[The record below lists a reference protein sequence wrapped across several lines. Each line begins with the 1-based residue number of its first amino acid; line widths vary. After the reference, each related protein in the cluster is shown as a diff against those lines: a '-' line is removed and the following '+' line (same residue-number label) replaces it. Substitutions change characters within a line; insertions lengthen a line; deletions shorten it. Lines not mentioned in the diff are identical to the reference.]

1 MKQQKQTKR
10 GIKSCLFVVV
20 VLALWF
26 VNGSGQILPLFAN
39 DTLTQAN
46 TALIKGRYKDVVKHV
61 GAIIGSGQPK
71 PEVMARALLL
81 RGIAYRHQG
90 KIAQSISDLSNAE
103 WLQKLR
109 GVELRRL
116 YAERALAY
124 EAGGQKGLA
133 SKDRA
138 LAGSQNIKVG
148 APSANVKRTINAQ
161 GKKVRTTNV
170 QPEQS
175 TTSQFFGGLG
185 NLFGFGN
192 GQKKEPVEAQ
202 QQVAS
207 TQKVVE
213 REIPT
218 LESAEAKANRL
229 KAQAASK
236 TQKQTADLTK
246 TAALE
251 TKNVTKKEEAPS
263 NSAWAAQRIEADK
276 AALKRAQA
284 ERAITQKQAKTTK
297 KLAQN
302 KPLELNNDQGPIAL
316 APKKTKTQSP
326 QDTVTS
332 FFQNIFGGG
341 QQTQDPPVGA
351 GEDVIVADQV
361 ASLEQEQTGAIA
373 KKKTVT
379 KRPVQ
384 VKKSAKPVKVATKTP
399 VKKAA
404 VKKTPVKQE
413 SRALYHVQ
421 LGVFGEAQ
429 AADRFVSR
437 LTSQHKALIAGKTAM
452 VVETDLGQSRR
463 QYRVYLGPYRSRQSG
478 VKSCSTLKKQG
489 MGCSLVE

>member
-20 VLALWF
+20 LLGLWF
-26 VNGSGQILPLFAN
+26 VNGNGQISPLFAN

-61 GAIIGSGQPK
+61 GTLIGSGQPK

-124 EAGGQKGLA
+124 EAAGQKGLA

-138 LAGSQNIKVG
+138 LAGSQNLNVG
-148 APSANVKRTINAQ
+148 RSSANVKRTINSQ
-161 GKKVRTTNV
+161 GKKVRTTTV

-185 NLFGFGN
+185 NLFGFN
-192 GQKKEPVEAQ
+192 NNAQKKEPVETKQ
-202 QQVAS
+202 KQVAS

-229 KAQAASK
+229 KTQGVVK

-246 TAALE
+246 TAALD
-251 TKNVTKKEEAPS
+251 TKNLTKKEGTPS
-263 NSAWAAQRIEADK
+263 NSAWAAQRVAADK
-276 AALKRAQA
+276 EAQKRALA
-284 ERAITQKQAKTTK
+284 ERAITQKQAIATK
-297 KLAQN
+297 PLAQN
-302 KPLELNNDQGPIAL
+302 QPLELNNDQGPIAL
-316 APKKTKTQSP
+316 APKKTKTQTP
-326 QDTVTS
+326 QNTVTS

-351 GEDVIVADQV
+351 GDDIIAADQV
-361 ASLEQEQTGAIA
+361 ASLEQEQTGALA

-379 KRPVQ
+379 KRAVQ
-384 VKKSAKPVKVATKTP
+384 AKRKAKPVKVATKTP
-399 VKKAA
+399 VKKA
-404 VKKTPVKQE
+404 PVKQE
-413 SRALYHVQ
+413 TRSLYHVQ

-437 LTSQHKALIAGKTAM
+437 LNSQHKALINGKTAM

-478 VKSCSTLKKQG
+478 VKSCSALKKQG
-489 MGCSLVE
+489 MGCSLVD

>member
-1 MKQQKQTKR
+1 MKQHKQTKR
-10 GIKSCLFVVV
+10 GIKSCLFGVVL
-20 VLALWF
+20 LALWLG
-26 VNGSGQILPLFAN
+26 NGRGQISPLFAN
-39 DTLTQAN
+39 ETLTQAN
-46 TALIKGRYKDVVKHV
+46 TALIKGRYKDVIKHV
-61 GAIIGSGQPK
+61 GTVIGTGQPK

-138 LAGSQNIKVG
+138 LAGSQNLKVG
-148 APSANVKRTINAQ
+148 ASSANVKRTINAQ
-161 GKKVRTTNV
+161 GKKVRTTTV

-185 NLFGFGN
+185 NLFGFN
-192 GQKKEPVEAQ
+192 TGQKQKQKPVETQ
-202 QQVAS
+202 QQVAR

-218 LESAEAKANRL
+218 LESAQAKANRL
-229 KAQAASK
+229 KVQGGD
-236 TQKQTADLTK
+236 TKQTADLTK

-251 TKNVTKKEEAPS
+251 AKNTTKKEGAPS
-263 NSAWAAQRIEADK
+263 NSAWAAQRVAADK
-276 AALKRAQA
+276 AAKKRAQA
-284 ERAITQKQAKTTK
+284 ERAVTQKQVKAIKSLAHTK
-297 KLAQN
+297 Q
-302 KPLELNNDQGPIAL
+302 LERNSDPGPIAL
-316 APKKTKTQSP
+316 GPKKTKTQTP
-326 QDTVTS
+326 QNSVTS
-332 FFQNIFGGG
+332 FFQNVFGGG

-351 GEDVIVADQV
+351 GEDVIAADQV

-373 KKKTVT
+373 KKKTTKKKTGT
-379 KRPVQ
+379 KRQVQ
-384 VKKSAKPVKVATKTP
+384 AKRKAKPVKVAVKTPIKKAP
-399 VKKAA
+399 VKKE
-404 VKKTPVKQE
+404 T
-413 SRALYHVQ
+413 RALYHVQ

-429 AADRFVSR
+429 SANRFVFR
-437 LTSQHKALIAGKTAM
+437 LNSQHKALVGGKTAM

-478 VKSCSTLKKQG
+478 VKSCSALKKQG

>member
-10 GIKSCLFVVV
+10 GTKSCLFVVV
-20 VLALWF
+20 LLALWF
-26 VNGSGQILPLFAN
+26 VNGAGQISPLFAN
-39 DTLTQAN
+39 ETLTQAN

-61 GAIIGSGQPK
+61 GAIIAGSQPK

-81 RGIAYRHQG
+81 RGIAYRNQG

-124 EAGGQKGLA
+124 EAAGQKGLA

-138 LAGSQNIKVG
+138 LAGSQNLNIG
-148 APSANVKRTINAQ
+148 LSSTNVKRTINAQ
-161 GKKVRTTNV
+161 GKKVRTTTV

-185 NLFGFGN
+185 NLFGFNN
-192 GQKKEPVEAQ
+192 GQKKQTVETK

-218 LESAEAKANRL
+218 LESAEAQANRL
-229 KAQAASK
+229 KVQGDGK
-236 TQKQTADLTK
+236 TQKQTAERTK
-246 TAALE
+246 TAALD
-251 TKNVTKKEEAPS
+251 TKNETKKEGTPS
-263 NSAWAAQRIEADK
+263 NSAWAAQRIAADK
-276 AALKRAQA
+276 AAQKRAQT
-284 ERAITQKQAKTTK
+284 ERAITQKQAKATK
-297 KLAQN
+297 SLAQN

-316 APKKTKTQSP
+316 APKKTKTQTP
-326 QDTVTS
+326 QNSVTS

-351 GEDVIVADQV
+351 GEDIIAADQV
-361 ASLEQEQTGAIA
+361 ASLEQEQTGALA
-373 KKKTVT
+373 KKKTTRKKTVT
-379 KRPVQ
+379 QRPVQ
-384 VKKSAKPVKVATKTP
+384 AKRKAKPVKVAARTP
-399 VKKAA
+399 AKKE
-404 VKKTPVKQE
+404 T
-413 SRALYHVQ
+413 RALYHVQ

-437 LTSQHKALIAGKTAM
+437 LNSQHKALVGGKTAM

-478 VKSCSTLKKQG
+478 VKSCSALKKQG